1 MFEENFIN
9 QTSHFMA
16 PDPEEEMKMIQH
28 QAFKSAVPPFKSD
41 LTVAIILGIP
51 EYNKVGI

>member
-1 MFEENFIN
+1 
-9 QTSHFMA
+9 MA

-51 EYNKVGI
+51 EYNKVGTEDVKGEFK

>member
-1 MFEENFIN
+1 
-9 QTSHFMA
+9 
-16 PDPEEEMKMIQH
+16 MKMIQH

-51 EYNKVGI
+51 EYNKVGTEDEKGEFK